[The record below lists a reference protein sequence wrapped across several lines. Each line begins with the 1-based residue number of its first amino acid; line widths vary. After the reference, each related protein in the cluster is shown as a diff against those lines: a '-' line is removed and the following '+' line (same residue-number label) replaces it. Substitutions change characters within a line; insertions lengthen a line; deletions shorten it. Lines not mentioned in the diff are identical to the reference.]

1 MFATLGGC
9 FLRETFATGV
19 ETQGLLELAV
29 CLERV
34 CVEVNLEA
42 WDLSRLLES
51 AFFSVF
57 FLFFSFSSSWIA
69 RMKQYK
75 RLTSASV
82 RTSTMVGND
91 PPSNGRLD
99 RTSKDNQ
106 TG

>member
-51 AFFSVF
+51 VF
-57 FLFFSFSSSWIA
+57 FLSFFFSF
-69 RMKQYK
+69 
-75 RLTSASV
+75 LFFFFL
-82 RTSTMVGND
+82 
-91 PPSNGRLD
+91 LD
-99 RTSKDNQ
+99 RQNEAIQ
-106 TG
+106 TAYLGIGPDLNHGWE